1 MKKAKQ
7 IQHMIS
13 KPFDLLSEELVFII
27 LDLVA
32 QNPSDLKSF
41 SLTCKWFYQVE
52 ARHRRSLK
60 PLRAEYLPRILTRYR
75 NTADLDL
82 SFCPRVTDY
91 ALSVVGCLSGPTLRS
106 VDLSRSFSF
115 SAAGLLRLAVKCV
128 SLVEID
134 LSNATEMRDAAAAVV
149 AEAKSLE
156 RLKLGRCKKLTD
168 MGIGCI
174 AVGCRKLKRVS
185 LKWCVGVGDLGVGL
199 LAVKCKDI
207 RSLDLSYL
215 PITGKCL
222 HDVLKLQHLEE
233 LLLQGC
239 FGVDD
244 DSLKSLT
251 HHCNSLKN
259 LDASSCQNLTQRG
272 LTSLLSGAGCL
283 ERLDL
288 AHSSSVISLDFA
300 SSLNKVSSALQS
312 IRLDGCAVTCDGLK
326 AIGTLCISLR
336 EVSLSKC
343 VTVTDEG
350 LSCLVMKLKDLRK
363 LDITCC
369 RKLTGVSITQV
380 ASSCPLLVSL
390 KMESCSLVS
399 RDAFWLIGHKCR
411 LLEELDFT
419 DNEIDDE
426 GLKSI
431 SSCRSL
437 SSLKLG
443 ICLNITD
450 RGLSYIGM
458 GCSNLRELDLYRSV
472 GITDVGIS
480 SIAQGCCHLETINIS
495 YCKDITD
502 KSLVSLSKC
511 SMLQTF
517 ESRGCPH
524 ITCQGLAAIAVRCK
538 RLSKLDLKKC
548 PFINDSGLLTL
559 AHFSQGL
566 KQISV
571 SETGVTDVGLVSL
584 ANIGCLQNIA
594 AVNTRGLSPSGVA
607 AALIGCGGLR
617 KVKLHASLRSLLPS
631 SLINHME
638 ARGCSFL
645 WKDYNNH
652 NNSNT
657 LQAELDPKYWK
668 LQLEEDIEL

>member
-1 MKKAKQ
+1 MKKGKQ
-7 IQHMIS
+7 MKGI
-13 KPFDLLSEELVFII
+13 DLLSEEVVLLIV
-27 LDLVA
+27 DLIA
-32 QNPSDLKSF
+32 ENPWDLKSF

-52 ARHRRSLK
+52 AKHRRTLK
-60 PLRAEYLPRILTRYR
+60 PLRAEYLPRILSRYR
-75 NTADLDL
+75 NTSDLDL
-82 SFCPRVTDY
+82 TLCPRVTDY

-106 VDLSRSFSF
+106 VDLSRSGSF
-115 SAAGLLRLAVKCV
+115 TAAGLLRLAVKCV

-134 LSNATEMRDAAAAVV
+134 LSNATEMRDGAAAVV
-149 AEAKSLE
+149 AEARSLE

-199 LAVKCKDI
+199 LAVKCNHI
-207 RSLDLSYL
+207 RTLDLSYL

-244 DSLKSLT
+244 DTLKSLT
-251 HHCNSLKN
+251 HSSTSLKK

-272 LTSLLSGAGCL
+272 LTSLLSGARCL

-288 AHSSSVISLDFA
+288 SHSSSVISLDFA
-300 SSLNKVSSALQS
+300 SSLNKVSALQS
-312 IRLDGCAVTCDGLK
+312 IRLDGCSVTCDGLK

-343 VTVTDEG
+343 VSVTDEG
-350 LSCLVMKLKDLRK
+350 LSSLVMKLKHLRK

-369 RKLTGVSITQV
+369 RKLSGVSITQV
-380 ASSCPLLVSL
+380 ANSCPLLVSL

-399 RDAFWLIGHKCR
+399 REAFWLIGHKCR
-411 LLEELDFT
+411 LLQELDFT

-431 SSCRSL
+431 SSCVSL

-450 RGLSYIGM
+450 RGLSYVGM

-472 GITDVGIS
+472 GITDIGIS

-511 SMLQTF
+511 SLLQTF

-538 RLSKLDLKKC
+538 RLTKLDLKKC
-548 PFINDSGLLTL
+548 PYINDSGLLTL
-559 AHFSQGL
+559 AHFSQSL

-594 AVNTRGLSPSGVA
+594 AVNTRGLSPSGVS
-607 AALIGCGGLR
+607 AALVGCGGLR
-617 KVKLHASLRSLLPS
+617 KVKLHASLRSLLPPT
-631 SLINHME
+631 LINHME
-638 ARGCSFL
+638 ARGCAFL
-645 WKDYNNH
+645 WKDNN
-652 NNSNT
+652 NNT

-668 LQLEEDIEL
+668 LQLEEDNLVP

>member
-1 MKKAKQ
+1 MKKSKQ
-7 IQHMIS
+7 NQNS

-27 LDLVA
+27 LDLLA
-32 QNPSDLKSF
+32 QKNPSDLKSF

-52 ARHRRSLK
+52 SKHRRSLK
-60 PLRAEYLPRILTRYR
+60 PLRPEYLPRILTRYR

-82 SFCPRVTDY
+82 TFCPRVTDY
-91 ALSVVGCLSGPTLRS
+91 ALSVVGCLCGPTLRS

-134 LSNATEMRDAAAAVV
+134 LSNATEMRDAGAAVV
-149 AEAKSLE
+149 GEAKSLE
-156 RLKLGRCKKLTD
+156 RLKLERCKKLTD

-174 AVGCRKLKRVS
+174 AVGCRKLKSVS
-185 LKWCVGVGDLGVGL
+185 LKWCVGVGDLGVAL
-199 LAVKCKDI
+199 LSLKCKDL

-222 HDVLKLQHLEE
+222 HDVLKLQHLEQ

-244 DSLKSLT
+244 DTLDSLT
-251 HHCNSLKN
+251 YHCNSLKN

-272 LTSLLSGAGCL
+272 LTSLLSGARCL

-300 SSLNKVSSALQS
+300 SSLNKVSASLQS
-312 IRLDGCAVTCDGLK
+312 IRLDGCTVTCDGLK
-326 AIGTLCISLR
+326 AIGTLCVSLR

-350 LSCLVMKLKDLRK
+350 LSSLVMKLKGLRK

-369 RKLTGVSITQV
+369 RKLTGASITQV
-380 ASSCPLLVSL
+380 ANSCPLLVSL

-399 RDAFWLIGHKCR
+399 REAFWLIGHKCR

-431 SSCRSL
+431 SSCLSL

-450 RGLSYIGM
+450 RGLSYIGR

-472 GITDVGIS
+472 GITDMGIS

-511 SMLQTF
+511 SLLQTF

-524 ITCQGLAAIAVRCK
+524 ISCQGLAAIAVRCK
-538 RLSKLDLKKC
+538 RLTKLDLKKC
-548 PFINDSGLLTL
+548 PYINDSCLLTL
-559 AHFSQGL
+559 AHFSQSL

-594 AVNTRGLSPSGVA
+594 AVNTRGLRPSGVA
-607 AALIGCGGLR
+607 AALVGCGGLR
-617 KVKLHASLRSLLPS
+617 KVKLHASLRSLLPP

-638 ARGCSFL
+638 ARGCAFL
-645 WKDYNNH
+645 WKDYLTNN
-652 NNSNT
+652 NKNT

-668 LQLEEDIEL
+668 LQLEEDIVL

>member
-1 MKKAKQ
+1 MKKKAKQ
-7 IQHMIS
+7 IEEKAM
-13 KPFDLLSEELVFII
+13 DLLSEEVVFII

-32 QNPSDLKSF
+32 QNNPSDLKSF
-41 SLTCKWFYQVE
+41 SLTCKWFYQME
-52 ARHRRSLK
+52 SKHRTSLR
-60 PLRAEYLPRILTRYR
+60 PLRPEYLPRILKRYP
-75 NTADLDL
+75 NTSDLDL
-82 SFCPRVTDY
+82 TFCPRVTDY

-115 SAAGLLRLAVKCV
+115 TAAGLLRLAVKCV

-134 LSNATEMRDAAAAVV
+134 LSNATEMRDAGAAAV

-156 RLKLGRCKKLTD
+156 RLKMERCKKVTD

-174 AVGCRKLKRVS
+174 AVGCRKLKNVS
-185 LKWCVGVGDLGVGL
+185 LKWCVGVGDLGVAL
-199 LAVKCKDI
+199 LSLKCKDI

-222 HDVLKLQHLEE
+222 HDVLKLQHLEQ
-233 LLLQGC
+233 LLIQGC

-244 DSLKSLT
+244 DSLNSLT

-272 LTSLLSGAGCL
+272 LTSLLSGAPCL

-288 AHSSSVISLDFA
+288 SHSPSVISLDFA
-300 SSLNKVSSALQS
+300 SSLNKVSALLQS
-312 IRLDGCAVTCDGLK
+312 IRLDGCSVTCDGLK
-326 AIGTLCISLR
+326 AIGTLCTSLR

-350 LSCLVMKLKDLRK
+350 LSSLVMKLKGLTK

-369 RKLTGVSITQV
+369 RKLTGVSITQL
-380 ASSCPLLVSL
+380 ANSCPLLVSL

-399 RDAFWLIGHKCR
+399 REAFWLIGHKCR

-419 DNEIDDE
+419 DNEIDDQ

-431 SSCRSL
+431 STCLSL

-472 GITDVGIS
+472 GITDIGFS

-502 KSLVSLSKC
+502 KSLLSLSKC
-511 SMLQTF
+511 SLLQTF
-517 ESRGCPH
+517 ESRGCPY
-524 ITCQGLAAIAVRCK
+524 ITSQGLAAIAVRCK
-538 RLSKLDLKKC
+538 RLTKLDLKKC
-548 PFINDSGLLTL
+548 PYINDSGLLTL
-559 AHFSQGL
+559 AHFSQSL
-566 KQISV
+566 RQISV
-571 SETGVTDVGLVSL
+571 SDTGVTDVGLVSL

-607 AALIGCGGLR
+607 AALVGCGGLR
-617 KVKLHASLRSLLPS
+617 KVKLHASLRSLLLP

-638 ARGCSFL
+638 ARGCAFL
-645 WKDYNNH
+645 WKDYHTNN
-652 NNSNT
+652 NKNT

-668 LQLEEDIEL
+668 LQLEEDIVL